1 MKSVC
6 SWFEGLLRTKQLATL
21 PDEELSPTD
30 VKLKSRVVP
39 RLFGLCWGPYP
50 LHYKTDK
57 GWGFLVPRGNCFVR
71 FLFKDVFL

>member
-1 MKSVC
+1 MP
-6 SWFEGLLRTKQLATL
+6 L
-21 PDEELSPTD
+21 EELSQAD

-57 GWGFLVPRGNCFVR
+57 GWGFLVPKGTFFFYVLSMYTCVSV
-71 FLFKDVFL
+71 KIP